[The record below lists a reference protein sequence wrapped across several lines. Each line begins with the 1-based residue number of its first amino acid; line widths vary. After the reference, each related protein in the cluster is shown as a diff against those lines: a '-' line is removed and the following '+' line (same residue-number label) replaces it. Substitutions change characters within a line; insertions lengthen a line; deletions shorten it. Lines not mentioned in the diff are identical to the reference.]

1 MNGDTVGEG
10 WLRGCPSLVFMSC
23 QNIMCFLLC
32 ANGVR
37 MDDKARRER
46 DETGSKALLA
56 NILFKVLWVFETFF
70 LL

>member
-1 MNGDTVGEG
+1 
-10 WLRGCPSLVFMSC
+10 
-23 QNIMCFLLC
+23 MCFLLC

-37 MDDKARRER
+37 MGDKTQHER

-56 NILFKVLWVFETFF
+56 DILFKVLWVFETIF